1 MDFVYLDNAA
11 TTWPKPPEVYDAADK
26 ALRQTGANPGRS
38 SHRMSVEAE
47 SIVQETRLLA
57 AKLLGAPSPEHVIFT
72 LNCTDSLNIAIKGL
86 LGPEDRVVT
95 TSFEHNSVM
104 RPLRRLASAG
114 LDLRIARA
122 TPDYQTDLEDFQR
135 LCSRGITAAV
145 VTHASNVTGY
155 VHPIAE
161 MSKAVHDGG
170 GIMIV
175 DAAQTAGRERIDM
188 RGMGIDILAAPGH
201 KGLYGPMG
209 VGLLVLG
216 EGVSLRPFR
225 EGGTGF
231 RSEEDLQPLDL
242 PYALEAG
249 TTNLPGIAGLGAG
262 LRFVLERDPESIGAT
277 EDQLT
282 NVLAEGLASIP
293 GVSVFLPNGKP
304 QGGIVSFLINR
315 LDVSLAGNLLDET
328 FSIRV
333 RSGLHCAPTAHRAIG
348 TFLGGTLR
356 ASFGAFNTQAD
367 VDRLVAAVR
376 QIST

>member
-11 TTWPKPPEVYDAADK
+11 TTWPKPPEVYEAADM

-47 SIVQETRLLA
+47 KIVQETRLLA

-86 LGPEDRVVT
+86 LGPNDRVVT

-104 RPLRRLASAG
+104 RPLRRLACAG

-135 LCSRGITAAV
+135 LCSQGLSAAI

-209 VGLLVLG
+209 VGLLILG

-231 RSEEDLQPLDL
+231 RSEEDLQPVEL

-249 TTNLPGIAGLGAG
+249 TPNLPGIAGLRAG
-262 LRFVLERDPESIGAT
+262 LRFVLERNPESIAAV
-277 EDQLT
+277 EYRLAEAA
-282 NVLAEGLASIP
+282 AEGLASIP
-293 GVSVFLPNGKP
+293 GVSIFLPDGKP
-304 QGGIVSFLINR
+304 QGGIVSFVTDD
-315 LDVSLAGNLLDET
+315 LDVSLVGTLLDET

-333 RSGLHCAPTAHRAIG
+333 RSGLHCAPAAHRAIG
-348 TFLGGTLR
+348 TFPAGTVRVSL
-356 ASFGAFNTQAD
+356 GAFNTKAD
-367 VDRLVAAVR
+367 VDSLVEAVR